1 MYTHSQV
8 CMYPAQVEQTGSGV
22 SSEVG
27 RRTHYSAYGGNLIF
41 ASGSKHG
48 ILPHGL
54 PSRTP
59 LITDGLLCYYGDD
72 IISNI
77 GQRVT

>member
-41 ASGSKHG
+41 ASGQNTGYFPMDYGHA
-48 ILPHGL
+48 
-54 PSRTP
+54 P
-59 LITDGLLCYYGDD
+59 LLLRMACYVTMEM
-72 IISNI
+72 ISYPI
-77 GQRVT
+77 